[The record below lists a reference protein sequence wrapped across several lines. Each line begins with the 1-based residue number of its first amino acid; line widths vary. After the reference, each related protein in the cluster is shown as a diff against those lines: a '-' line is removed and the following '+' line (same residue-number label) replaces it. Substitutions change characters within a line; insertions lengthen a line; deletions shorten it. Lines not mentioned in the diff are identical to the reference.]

1 MTTNGTLQWDDH
13 KMESHKFTETISTVR
28 FRFLDSN
35 QSHYSVGGTNLI
47 FSYLTLKIQQLPWY
61 LLSWR
66 CWFKY
71 GRYGIIHLV
80 RTSNLRKG

>member
-35 QSHYSVGGTNLI
+35 QSHYYGLAHFKESEEE
-47 FSYLTLKIQQLPWY
+47 TLFHE
-61 LLSWR
+61 SFR
-66 CWFKY
+66 
-71 GRYGIIHLV
+71 
-80 RTSNLRKG
+80 